1 MSDAAALRAK
11 RRRERILLN
20 SEDRM
25 KKIFGG
31 DNYHENHLTIT
42 EREDNNPEDQSAVN
56 FQTCSKKLPESD
68 ASAAPPKVSQSV
80 PAEQGNP
87 QVFDSLMFW
96 LTFGGLI
103 RLVDAANYSWAFASW
118 ALLPFLLV
126 FCSVE
131 MLFHSRSSPAPSG
144 LMDIAA
150 QLAGID
156 STKVVIF
163 KRVFRIVMNFI
174 NTFCSYFIGLIIME
188 VISQLFF

>member
-1 MSDAAALRAK
+1 MSEAAALRAQ
-11 RRRERILLN
+11 RRRERILMN

-42 EREDNNPEDQSAVN
+42 ERVDNDTQDLSVAN

-68 ASAAPPKVSQSV
+68 TSAALPKSSQTVSI
-80 PAEQGNP
+80 EQENP
-87 QVFDSLMFW
+87 QVLDSLLFW
-96 LTFGGLI
+96 LIFGGLI
-103 RLVDAANYSWAFASW
+103 GLLDAANCSWIFASW

-126 FCSVE
+126 FFSVE
-131 MLFHSRSSPAPSG
+131 MLFNSRLPQAPSG
-144 LMDIAA
+144 LMDVAA

-156 STKVVIF
+156 STKVLIF
-163 KRVFRIVMNFI
+163 KRFFRIAMNFTH
-174 NTFCSYFIGLIIME
+174 TFCSYFIGLIIME